1 MTSLKYFCEDAIQW
15 LINAGLVHKVFR
27 IQKFEQPLKFYEDF
41 DCFKLY
47 VNDLGLL
54 GAMAQ
59 APASEILVGNSAVS
73 SYKGSFTEQYVEQ
86 FENASYQEI
95 LKVKNELVSDISKF
109 EHDYDREDPDWNIC
123 PKPDVRYQWSLE
135 ALGLIAPMLAEA
147 FNREYERGEKGME
160 DYGGEK
166 REFYGE

>member
-27 IQKFEQPLKFYEDF
+27 IKKFEQPLKFYEDF

-59 APASEILVGNSAVS
+59 APASEILVGNSAFS
-73 SYKGSFTEQYVEQ
+73 HTKEALQNSLRMHRIKKSLRSLSHVEGW
-86 FENASYQEI
+86 YP
-95 LKVKNELVSDISKF
+95 ELVEGSKPP
-109 EHDYDREDPDWNIC
+109 HL
-123 PKPDVRYQWSLE
+123 V
-135 ALGLIAPMLAEA
+135 
-147 FNREYERGEKGME
+147 
-160 DYGGEK
+160 
-166 REFYGE
+166 

>member
-27 IQKFEQPLKFYEDF
+27 IKKFEQPLKFYEDF
-41 DCFKLY
+41 YCFKLY

-54 GAMAQ
+54 GAMAL
-59 APASEILVGNSAVS
+59 APASEILVGNRAFS

-123 PKPDVRYQWSLE
+123 PKPDVCYQWSLE

-147 FNREYERGEKGME
+147 FDRDYERGEKGME
-160 DYGGEK
+160 DYGKEM